1 MLVVAKKGREDKVRE
16 ILEKWDLT
24 AAVIGEVIAE
34 PVYRVTE
41 GDKIVAEFP
50 GTRLVTDCPTYTPEA
65 TESADVAKLRAQDV
79 SKIPEKPEE
88 SDPAWTLK
96 QLLSSPTIAAKTWV
110 HRQYDTTVRTNTVI
124 PPGGDAAVVRVRG
137 TDRALALKTDCNGR
151 YVYLDPYVGAKIAVC
166 EAARNVA
173 CTGGRPK
180 AITNN
185 LNFGNPRRPE
195 VYFQLR
201 EAVRGIAEAC
211 TALNTP
217 VTGGNV
223 SLYNEN
229 PRGAVYPTPVI
240 GMVGLIDSL
249 THITRSPFRAEGD
262 VVVLLGEP
270 TAELGGSEYLSRIH
284 GTVAGAPPT
293 CDLDRERVLID
304 ALLES
309 IAGGAVRSAHDCA
322 DGGLAVALAECCMMD
337 RNAQFGATIDLTS
350 WANIPTRALLFGEAQ
365 GRVVLS
371 ATNAEAVLAIA
382 KKHGVPARVIGRVTA
397 AGTPLQISTSTARV
411 DASLAELDEAY
422 HESIRSI
429 MSQSISN

>member
-1 MLVVAKKGREDKVRE
+1 
-16 ILEKWDLT
+16 
-24 AAVIGEVIAE
+24 
-34 PVYRVTE
+34 
-41 GDKIVAEFP
+41 
-50 GTRLVTDCPTYTPEA
+50 
-65 TESADVAKLRAQDV
+65 
-79 SKIPEKPEE
+79 
-88 SDPAWTLK
+88 
-96 QLLSSPTIAAKTWV
+96 
-110 HRQYDTTVRTNTVI
+110 
-124 PPGGDAAVVRVRG
+124 
-137 TDRALALKTDCNGR
+137 
-151 YVYLDPYVGAKIAVC
+151 
-166 EAARNVA
+166 
-173 CTGGRPK
+173 
-180 AITNN
+180 
-185 LNFGNPRRPE
+185 
-195 VYFQLR
+195 
-201 EAVRGIAEAC
+201 
-211 TALNTP
+211 
-217 VTGGNV
+217 
-223 SLYNEN
+223 
-229 PRGAVYPTPVI
+229 
-240 GMVGLIDSL
+240 
-249 THITRSPFRAEGD
+249 